1 MRVGT
6 LTKSNRKKNL
16 WISRKHP
23 LYMEN
28 ISFKTLYAAA
38 VLMHTR
44 LNETCNPLNNFEF
57 DISKFAKD
65 LNKKPKDII
74 KVLNDLSEK
83 ELISLDIVKN
93 NDDIKENINI
103 NNLYKRLTYL
113 YVEEDKSE
121 ENKVDIVSE
130 FERVFKRELIGRE
143 KHIINAWKQAG
154 YQDSFLLA
162 GLKEAEY
169 NGEFSLTYIDT
180 ILDNWDKQGFK
191 TEEDIN
197 KFKTTSKEDEIPFIE
212 VEDFDWINQ

>member
-1 MRVGT
+1 MFENVMNIIKTRDLNIPGI
-6 LTKSNRKKNL
+6 LFYNHDKLNINYEQ
-16 WISRKHP
+16 
-23 LYMEN
+23 LYFL
-28 ISFKTLYAAA
+28 IYI
-38 VLMHTR
+38 
-44 LNETCNPLNNFEF
+44 LNLNNLEF

-74 KVLNDLSEK
+74 RVLNDLSEK
-83 ELISLDIVKN
+83 ELISLDIVKT
-93 NDDIKENINI
+93 NDDIKENINV
-103 NNLYKRLTYL
+103 NNLYKKLTYL
-113 YVEEDKSE
+113 YVEEDKVE
-121 ENKVDIVSE
+121 ENKVDIVAE
-130 FERVFKRELIGRE
+130 FEKVFKRDLIGRE

>member
-1 MRVGT
+1 MFENVMNIIKTRDLNIPGI
-6 LTKSNRKKNL
+6 LFYNHEKLNINYEQ
-16 WISRKHP
+16 
-23 LYMEN
+23 LYFL
-28 ISFKTLYAAA
+28 IYI
-38 VLMHTR
+38 
-44 LNETCNPLNNFEF
+44 LNLNNLEF

-113 YVEEDKSE
+113 YVEEDKTE
-121 ENKVDIVSE
+121 ENKIDIVSE

>member
-1 MRVGT
+1 MFENVMNIIKTRDLNIPGI
-6 LTKSNRKKNL
+6 LFYNHEKLNINYEQ
-16 WISRKHP
+16 
-23 LYMEN
+23 LYFL
-28 ISFKTLYAAA
+28 IYI
-38 VLMHTR
+38 
-44 LNETCNPLNNFEF
+44 LNLNNFEF

-65 LNKKPKDII
+65 LNKKPKEII

-113 YVEEDKSE
+113 YVEEDKTE

>member
-1 MRVGT
+1 MFENVMNIIKTRDLNIPGI
-6 LTKSNRKKNL
+6 LFYNHEKLNINYEQ
-16 WISRKHP
+16 
-23 LYMEN
+23 LYFL
-28 ISFKTLYAAA
+28 IYI
-38 VLMHTR
+38 
-44 LNETCNPLNNFEF
+44 LNLNNFEF

-113 YVEEDKSE
+113 YVEEDKTE

-197 KFKTTSKEDEIPFIE
+197 KSKMTSKEDEIPFIE

>member
-1 MRVGT
+1 MFENVMNIIKTRDLNIPGI
-6 LTKSNRKKNL
+6 LFYNHEKLNINYEQ
-16 WISRKHP
+16 
-23 LYMEN
+23 LYFL
-28 ISFKTLYAAA
+28 IYI
-38 VLMHTR
+38 
-44 LNETCNPLNNFEF
+44 LNLNNFEF

-65 LNKKPKDII
+65 LNKKPKEII

-113 YVEEDKSE
+113 YVEEDKTE

-143 KHIINAWKQAG
+143 KHIINAWKQVG